1 MTLNDVA
8 QFSRLP
14 ASRRGESAFDDLYQ
28 SMRRGKA
35 HGPIKEA
42 RMQVNFFGRLA
53 ERIDRSV
60 TIDVPEQTRSVG
72 DLRALLAEQFPH
84 ASGDLLKPSLRACVG
99 DELVDDGYPLGGA
112 DTVEF
117 FPPVSGG

>member
-1 MTLNDVA
+1 
-8 QFSRLP
+8 
-14 ASRRGESAFDDLYQ
+14 
-28 SMRRGKA
+28 
-35 HGPIKEA
+35 
-42 RMQVNFFGRLA
+42 MQVSFYGRLA
-53 ERIDRSV
+53 ERIERSV

-72 DLRALLAEQFPH
+72 DLRALLAERFPH

-99 DELVDDGYPLGGA
+99 DELVDDAYPLGRA